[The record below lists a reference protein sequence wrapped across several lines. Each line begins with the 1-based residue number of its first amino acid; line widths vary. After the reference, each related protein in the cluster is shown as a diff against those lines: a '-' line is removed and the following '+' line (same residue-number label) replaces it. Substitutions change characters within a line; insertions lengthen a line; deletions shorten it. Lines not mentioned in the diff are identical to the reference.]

1 MKPGE
6 MKPGERVKQ
15 AAAGTVDAVQ
25 KEIAGKVGEVATQAV
40 VDRDSIDAILST
52 WDAIPQKVAK
62 RTIEKYGPPNEA
74 TASRLIWY
82 ETGPWKRTT
91 VYRDEVPH
99 NFPKP
104 HTDVLEQFIDY
115 HVPPIKAGEIAAYDG
130 SVIVERTKGE
140 VSARCDMEEMNFLAL
155 NLMHE
160 IVTGRRTVED
170 ARKFYAETA
179 VAFVMNRPA
188 AYTEKLLFEVS
199 RGGMADPDET
209 LIAEPMLH
217 QMKEKVKDVFSGETG

>member
-1 MKPGE
+1 

-15 AAAGTVDAVQ
+15 AAAGTAEAVQ
-25 KEIAGKVGEVATQAV
+25 QEIAGKGGEVATEAV
-40 VDRDSIDAILST
+40 VDRASVDAILST
-52 WDAIPQKVAK
+52 WDAIPQKVA
-62 RTIEKYGPPNEA
+62 RRMIEKYGPPNEA

-82 ETGPWKRTT
+82 ETGPWKRTI
-91 VYRDEVPH
+91 VYRDQVPH

-115 HVPPIKAGEIAAYDG
+115 HVPPAKAGEIAAYDG

-140 VSARCDMEEMNFLAL
+140 ISARCDMEEMNFLAV

-188 AYTEKLLFEVS
+188 PYTERLLFEIAQ
-199 RGGMADPDET
+199 GNTADRDEV
-209 LIAEPMLH
+209 LIAQPMLD
-217 QMKEKVKDVFSGETG
+217 QMKEKMKDVVSGQSG